1 MNQLGKRKL
10 LVDHVS
16 VQQKPAAT
24 TYSCIAN
31 LLLGGRDGAI
41 KKNNFAFPKCL
52 QLGNTSIQTTSIF
65 IFYFNF
71 FDFFV
76 WEI

>member
-10 LVDHVS
+10 LMDHVS

-41 KKNNFAFPKCL
+41 EKSNLLFQNAC
-52 QLGNTSIQTTSIF
+52 N
-65 IFYFNF
+65 
-71 FDFFV
+71 
-76 WEI
+76 